1 MATALITGGARRI
14 GRFLTLYLIKN
25 GWNIIVHYNQS
36 HSDASSINSSL
47 SEEEKGRIE
56 LARLDFSAA
65 SCNFPALFHATK
77 EPISLLIN
85 NASAFKNDFI
95 YSLNSDEVSSCL
107 ATNLTAPIILTSLF
121 ARQNFP
127 KNANLNIINMLDCN
141 AYSSANNFCT
151 YRLTKL
157 ALTDFTKTSAR
168 QLAPKIRV
176 NGIAVGYALKSEQQ
190 NQENFE
196 NEIKKS
202 ILGRQVQCEEIANTL
217 DFIIKTHSM
226 TGQII
231 CLGT

>member
-25 GWNIIVHYNQS
+25 GWNVIVHYNQS

-47 SEEEKGRIE
+47 SEEEKARIE

-85 NASAFKNDFI
+85 NASAFQNDSI

-107 ATNLTAPIILTSLF
+107 ATNLTAPMILTSLF
-121 ARQNFP
+121 AGQNFHN
-127 KNANLNIINMLDCN
+127 NANLNIINMLDCN

-202 ILGRQVQCEEIANTL
+202 ILGRQVQCEEIASTL

>member
-25 GWNIIVHYNQS
+25 GWNVIVHYNQS
-36 HSDASSINSSL
+36 HSEASSIHSSL

-85 NASAFKNDFI
+85 NASVFKNDSI
-95 YSLNSDEVSSCL
+95 YSLNFDEVSSCL

-127 KNANLNIINMLDCN
+127 KNVNLNIINMLDCN

-190 NQENFE
+190 SQKNFE

-202 ILGRQVQCEEIANTL
+202 ILGRQVQCDEIASTL
-217 DFIIKTHSM
+217 DFIIKTPSI

-231 CLGT
+231 SLGI

>member
-25 GWNIIVHYNQS
+25 GWNVIVHYNQS

-85 NASAFKNDFI
+85 NASAFQNDSI

-107 ATNLTAPIILTSLF
+107 ATNLTAPMILTSLF
-121 ARQNFP
+121 AGQNFHN
-127 KNANLNIINMLDCN
+127 NANLNIINMLDCN

-202 ILGRQVQCEEIANTL
+202 ILGKQVKCDEITSTV
-217 DFIIKTHSM
+217 DFIIKTPSI

-231 CLGT
+231 SLGI

>member
-25 GWNIIVHYNQS
+25 GWNVIVHYNKS
-36 HSDASSINSSL
+36 HSDASSINSLL

-56 LARLDFSAA
+56 LACLDFSTA

-85 NASAFKNDFI
+85 NASEFNNDSI
-95 YSLNSDEVSSCL
+95 HSLSSDKVSSCL
-107 ATNLTAPIILTSLF
+107 AVNLTAPIVLTSLF
-121 ARQNFP
+121 AKQNFP
-127 KNANLNIINMLDCN
+127 KNANPNIINMLDCN
-141 AYSSANNFCT
+141 ADSSVNNFCT

-157 ALTDFTKTSAR
+157 TLTNFTTMSSK

-176 NGIAVGYALKSEQQ
+176 NGIAVGYALKNERQS
-190 NQENFE
+190 QENFE

-202 ILGRQVQCEEIANTL
+202 ILGRQVKCEEITNTL
-217 DFIIKTHSM
+217 DFIIKTHSI

-231 CLGT
+231 CLGI